1 MTRVLVIVGHP
12 DPDPVRFCGVLAE
25 AYAEAAQAAGHDVRR
40 IDLAEIDVPFL
51 RSREAFEE
59 GPLPA
64 SLVEAREAVLWAA
77 HIVFV
82 FPLWLGTMPALLKA
96 FLEQVMRPGTAFK
109 YPTGKEKFVKMLLN
123 GRSARLIVTMGM
135 PAFVYRLWYRGHGIA
150 GMRRN
155 ILNFVGI
162 KPVRE
167 TLFGMVEAV
176 GERKRARWIAKLRKL
191 GASAF

>member
-1 MTRVLVIVGHP
+1 MTRVLIIVGHP
-12 DPDPVRFCGVLAE
+12 APDPRRFCRVLAD
-25 AYAEAAQAAGHDVRR
+25 AYAEGAGSAGHGVRR
-40 IDLAEIDVPFL
+40 IDLAEFDVPL
-51 RSREAFEE
+51 PFEE
-59 GPLPA
+59 GPFPA
-64 SLVEAREAVLWAA
+64 SLIEAREAVLWAE

-96 FLEQVMRPGTAFK
+96 FLEQAMRPGTAFK
-109 YPTGKEKFVKMLLN
+109 YPAGKEKFVKTLLN

-135 PAFVYRLWYRGHGIA
+135 PAFVYRLWYLGHGVA

-167 TLFGMVEAV
+167 TLFGMVEGV
-176 GERKRARWIAKLRKL
+176 GDSKRARWIAKVRRL
-191 GASAF
+191 GASAS